1 MVELLGGWLKQI
13 VILVLL
19 ATFMDLLLPNHTM
32 ERYVKLIMGLLII
45 LAILSPVFQFLR
57 DDLDLSTLIA
67 GKFEETGEETSTSV
81 KTINQKGK
89 DLSRKQDQLIHEQVE
104 QDMAEAIQKD
114 VEKEFK
120 VEVIRSHVKTGEKKD
135 RLYIRKVHLVID
147 PTTDPRTEKKNEIKP
162 VEEVDT
168 IHIDITEQKGVK
180 RDDNKEKPNRDKK
193 WTRLLADYLKS
204 SWKLDPDQVTVTVTE
219 G

>member
-57 DDLDLSTLIA
+57 DDLDLSSLIS
-67 GKFEETGEETSTSV
+67 GNFEETKEEATTSV

-120 VEVIRSHVKTGEKKD
+120 IGVIRSHVKTGEKKD

-147 PTTDPRTEKKNEIKP
+147 PTTDRRREKKNEIKP

-180 RDDNKEKPNRDKK
+180 RDDNKKTERDKK
-193 WTRLLADYLKS
+193 WTHLLADYLKS
-204 SWKLDPDQVTVTVTE
+204 SWKLDPDQVTVTVME

>member
-57 DDLDLSTLIA
+57 DDLDLSSLIS
-67 GKFEETGEETSTSV
+67 GNFEETREETTTSV

-120 VEVIRSHVKTGEKKD
+120 IGVIRSHVKTGEKKD

-147 PTTDPRTEKKNEIKP
+147 PTMDRRTEKKNEIKP

-180 RDDNKEKPNRDKK
+180 RDDNKKPDRDKK
-193 WTRLLADYLKS
+193 WTGLLADYLKS
-204 SWKLDPDQVTVTVTE
+204 SWKLDPDQVTVTVME